1 MKSKVEYY
9 RAVHHSLNYWLY
21 VETGKALNNKNVLGF
36 SAVMVKGFDLA
47 EYKHC
52 WSKEFRS
59 ILKHAP
65 SSEL

>member
-36 SAVMVKGFDLA
+36 SALMVKGFDLA

-52 WSKEFRS
+52 
-59 ILKHAP
+59 
-65 SSEL
+65 

>member
-36 SAVMVKGFDLA
+36 SALMVKGFDLA
-47 EYKHC
+47 VEVRN
-52 WSKEFRS
+52 FRS